1 MFGENMK
8 PGRPPVVEPMEL
20 SMEDLYVF
28 KHCPLRWRLSNVE
41 GPLKEKTRKE
51 EVAEHAKEII
61 QWYHMKRMD
70 EEFPSFETVKRKFGE
85 MLYGGRYG
93 KKEIL
98 KSQRIEGERGNVVNM
113 EQKLIKGVLEMVAR
127 ENNKPSHIVSVSKR
141 YRVKVSDT
149 LYITGEIP
157 VVRDRDG
164 QIELVWV
171 KTSFAETN
179 EFYYRTDMGLT
190 FLQLAWNSVQKRP
203 AQRVVVFDA
212 VSGKERAVVRGRE
225 DYQRLVEVAK
235 MTEAMIRQN
244 LIMPREQR
252 GCNTCPKRALCAQW
266 KGWKK

>member
-1 MFGENMK
+1 MK
-8 PGRPPVVEPMEL
+8 SGRPQVVEPMEL
-20 SMEDLYVF
+20 SMEDLYMF
-28 KHCPLRWRLSNVE
+28 KQCPMRWKLSGVD
-41 GPLKEKTRKE
+41 GHVKDKTRKE
-51 EVAEHAKEII
+51 EVAEQAKEVI
-61 QWYHMKRMD
+61 QWYHLKRMD
-70 EEFPSFETVKRKFGE
+70 GELPSFDMVKRRLGE
-85 MLYGGRYG
+85 AFYGGRYG

-113 EQKLIKGVLEMVAR
+113 EQKLMKGILEMVAR
-127 ENNKPSHIVSVSKR
+127 ENREPTHIVSVTRR

-164 QIELVWV
+164 KIELLWI
-171 KTSFAETN
+171 KTSFSESS

-203 AQRVVVFDA
+203 AQSVFVFDA
-212 VSGKERAVVRGRE
+212 VSGKEREVYRTRA

-252 GCNTCPKRALCAQW
+252 GCNSCPKRTLCAQW